1 MYKKIFISLSI
12 CASTVYGMENK
23 TSDNSEIKSPL
34 DMKNK
39 IKRYETSSVIIFV
52 NGNITYTKVKKNNEI
67 YAYIKDEKSG
77 AVRELSRDEKYLQ
90 INYKA
95 LESGYNKQLKQS
107 EKQAD
112 S

>member
-1 MYKKIFISLSI
+1 
-12 CASTVYGMENK
+12 MENK
-23 TSDNSEIKSPL
+23 TSDNSQIQSPL

-39 IKRYETSSVIIFV
+39 IKRCETSSVIFFV
-52 NGNITYTKVKKNNEI
+52 KDNVTYTKVKKNNEI
-67 YAYIKDEKSG
+67 YAYIKDEKCG
-77 AVRELSRDEKYLQ
+77 GVRELSRDEKYLQ